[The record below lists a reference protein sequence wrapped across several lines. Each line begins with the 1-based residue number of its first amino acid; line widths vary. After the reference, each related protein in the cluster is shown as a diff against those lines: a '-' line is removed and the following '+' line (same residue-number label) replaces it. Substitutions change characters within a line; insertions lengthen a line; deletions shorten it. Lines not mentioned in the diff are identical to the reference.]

1 MTAASPA
8 SPSAATDR
16 PGVWWRL
23 GGGMALAMLLLVVV
37 GYFRGPA
44 STLAALHEAAR
55 ARDSAAMARLVDG
68 ESLRHS
74 LGRLLLQQTGAALPE
89 DGGNDQKLLSQFIVA
104 GALVRP
110 MVETLVAPEG
120 VLALLQGR
128 IAPRPLGDATP
139 SRTEMVWSGLS
150 TVRATVLGAAGDP
163 SLILVLRRHGLSW
176 RLAGVEAVPPP
187 SSSVKP
193 GQLPGTQRPDGK

>member
-1 MTAASPA
+1 MN
-8 SPSAATDR
+8 R
-16 PGVWWRL
+16 IGI
-23 GGGMALAMLLLVVV
+23 
-37 GYFRGPA
+37 
-44 STLAALHEAAR
+44 
-55 ARDSAAMARLVDG
+55 
-68 ESLRHS
+68 
-74 LGRLLLQQTGAALPE
+74 
-89 DGGNDQKLLSQFIVA
+89 IVA

-139 SRTEMVWSGLS
+139 SRTELVWSGLS

-163 SLILVLRRHGLSW
+163 SLILVLRRKGLSW